1 MHVASIVR
9 MLMRIVYFRWYLS
22 KRRSRC
28 SLLRYT
34 FTHYNLNGKLRAR
47 QLVVDNKL
55 KCLRLWVVR
64 SILRGFSGSRFPTVT
79 LSIPNASVSV
89 LLEAENLPKT
99 PPPPP
104 HLCYSSFLLSCLFM
118 LLYAHHLI
126 QAELKWLYFF
136 SSNCCGS
143 VLRFK
148 TNSECK
154 IVVWK
159 VSAMVTL

>member
-99 PPPPP
+99 PHPP